1 MGIELAEMLT
11 VKDDSACDVA
21 RADALPQNYLDR
33 VVRAKWI
40 LETTLELALE
50 YFGQKNA
57 ITLAVIA
64 ELAAFNRNHGVIAEA
79 EASVEL
85 ITE

>member
-50 YFGQKNA
+50 HFGQKDA
-57 ITLAVIA
+57 VTLAVIA
-64 ELAAFNRNHGVIAEA
+64 ELADYNRHYGAIVEFIRATHGI
-79 EASVEL
+79 
-85 ITE
+85 

>member
-50 YFGQKNA
+50 HFG
-57 ITLAVIA
+57 
-64 ELAAFNRNHGVIAEA
+64 
-79 EASVEL
+79 
-85 ITE
+85 